1 MSQSYS
7 SEEIQQLLMYVKEMG
22 EQNETLRAQLMAA
35 MAKLKNEEA
44 KTKRLTQ
51 ILKLYEAN
59 TYNPNPN

>member
-1 MSQSYS
+1 MTYT
-7 SEEIQQLLMYVKEMG
+7 SEEIQQLLMYVKET
-22 EQNETLRAQLMAA
+22 QQINETLRAQLMAA

-59 TYNPNPN
+59 THN

>member
-1 MSQSYS
+1 MTYT
-7 SEEIQQLLMYVKEMG
+7 SEEIQQLLMYVKETQT
-22 EQNETLRAQLMAA
+22 QNETLRAQLMAA

-59 TYNPNPN
+59 THN